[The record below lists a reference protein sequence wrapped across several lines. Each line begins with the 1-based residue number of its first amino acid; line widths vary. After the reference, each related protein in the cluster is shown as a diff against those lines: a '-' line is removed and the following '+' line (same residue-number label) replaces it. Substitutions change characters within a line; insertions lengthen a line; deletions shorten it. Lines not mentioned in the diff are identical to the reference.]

1 MVTLTKIGGDKE
13 MNYDWIKSRA
23 VSHADKVA
31 IIDPLK
37 KTEWT
42 YKELNIRAE
51 NLANYL
57 VEQGIKRG
65 DRIGVFAPNDV
76 GVLDHLFAAIKI
88 GAIFVPMNWR
98 LKPIEIQKVV
108 EDSGMEYIAYATNHL
123 DRLSKI
129 PKEYIKYNLDE
140 PEYQKIVDPSHHRP
154 FESVDV
160 KPDDIAMLI
169 YTSGTTGRPKGVI
182 HTHQSYTNNIF
193 NEILSWNIYDEFV
206 TIASAPMF
214 HVVGFVDIVLPM
226 LMAGGQT
233 VLERYF
239 NPETINDWI
248 YKYKPNI
255 LVMIPTMYYGIIA
268 DPDFSPELI
277 ESVEKF
283 VSGGSAP
290 LPAVQEAFLKMGK
303 VLVNA
308 YGLTEVPLVTY
319 NNNELAMENPGSIGR
334 PVLNLK
340 HKIVD
345 EDLNEVPQ
353 GEMGELLVK
362 GLNVTAGYW
371 NLPEENENVFH
382 DGYFRTGDMAIEN
395 ERGELQIVNRLKELI
410 ITGGEN
416 VLPSEVEAILNKHP
430 LVNDGVVVGY
440 DNPKFGESVSAAI
453 VLNKQAQGIENY
465 EEVLDEY
472 MTKNLAGYKTPK
484 LYLVL
489 DEIPQNSVGKP
500 DQLELKRMMNEKA
513 AKIEEE
519 LI

>member
-1 MVTLTKIGGDKE
+1 
-13 MNYDWIKSRA
+13 MNFDWIKSRA

-37 KTEWT
+37 NTQWT
-42 YKELNIRAE
+42 YKDLNIRAE
-51 NLANYL
+51 NLAHHL

-98 LKPIEIQKVV
+98 LKPREIKKVV
-108 EDSGMEYIAYATNHL
+108 EDSGMEYIVYGTNHL
-123 DRLSKI
+123 DRLTHI
-129 PKEYIKYNLDE
+129 PKEYIKYNIDE
-140 PEYQKIVDPSHHRP
+140 AEYHEIVDPNHHEP
-154 FESVDV
+154 FESIDIE
-160 KPDDIAMLI
+160 PEDIAMLI
-169 YTSGTTGRPKGVI
+169 YTSGTTGTPKGVI

-193 NEILSWNIYDEFV
+193 NEVLSWNMHDEYV

-226 LMAGGQT
+226 LMVGGQT

-248 YKYKPNI
+248 SKYKPNI

-268 DPDFSPELI
+268 DPEFSPEMI

-308 YGLTEVPLVTY
+308 YGLTEAPLVTY
-319 NNNELAMENPGSIGR
+319 NNNELAKRNPSSIGR
-334 PVLNLK
+334 PVLNLA

-345 EDLNEVPQ
+345 EEMNEVPT
-353 GEMGELLVK
+353 GEMGELLIR
-362 GLNVTAGYW
+362 GLNVTPGYW
-371 NLPEENENVFH
+371 NLPEENEEVFH
-382 DGYFRTGDMAIEN
+382 EGYFRTGDMAIEN
-395 ERGELQIVNRLKELI
+395 EAGELTIVNRLKELI

-430 LVNDGVVVGY
+430 LVTSGVVVGY
-440 DNPKFGESVSAAI
+440 ENPRFGESVSAAI
-453 VLNKQAQGIENY
+453 VLNEQAQGIENY

-489 DEIPQNSVGKP
+489 EEIPLNSVGKP
-500 DQLELKRMMNEKA
+500 DQLEIERMMNKKA
-513 AKIEEE
+513 AEVKEET
-519 LI
+519 I